1 MTPVNQTAVNVVET
15 LLPGVGLK
23 YEMRTRSGVPLTIV
37 VNREGGS
44 VLAAYDRRDPDRAT
58 LTVPLDD
65 EESEALAGLLSG
77 TTMMHRVEDVTRLPG
92 LVSSRLAID
101 PGSTFDGRTLG
112 DTRARTR
119 TGCSIVALV
128 RAGEVVTSPGPEME
142 LRAGDVLVVIG
153 TDPGVAQLRSILSG
167 LP

>member
-1 MTPVNQTAVNVVET
+1 MNQSAVNVVET

-23 YEMRTRSGVPLTIV
+23 YEFLTRSGVPLTIV

-77 TTMMHRVEDVTRLPG
+77 TTMMHRVEDVTKLPG
-92 LVSSRLAID
+92 LVSGRLAID
-101 PGSTFDGRTLG
+101 SGARFDGRTLG
-112 DTRARTR
+112 ETRARTR
-119 TGCSIVALV
+119 TGCSIVAVV
-128 RAGEVVTSPGPEME
+128 RAGEVITSPGPE
-142 LRAGDVLVVIG
+142 LPLHGGDVLVVVG
-153 TDPGVAQLRSILSG
+153 TDSGVAQLQHVLTG
-167 LP
+167 TT

>member
-1 MTPVNQTAVNVVET
+1 MAVNQTAVNVVET

-23 YEMRTRSGVPLTIV
+23 YEMRTRSGVPLTLV

-44 VLAAYDRRDPDRAT
+44 VLVAYDKRDPDRAA

-92 LVSSRLAID
+92 LVSGRLAVET
-101 PGSTFDGRTLG
+101 GSKYDGRTLG

-119 TGCSIVALV
+119 TGCSIVAVV
-128 RAGEVVTSPGPEME
+128 RAGEVLSSPGPE
-142 LRAGDVLVVIG
+142 LVLQGGDVLVVIG
-153 TDPGVAQLRSILSG
+153 TDAGVAQLRDILAN
-167 LP
+167 PT